1 MHLKIKDLVSEIF
14 KLTIMGLIVGLVV
27 SVYKYLVFLVIDLS
41 QTIYSSKEWYTLFYG
56 VILSLILAF
65 TAFAILRREPAVR
78 GSGLDQLK
86 EFFNKK
92 EKNVKWFLYIPLMFF
107 NSLITF
113 FLGIPLGM
121 EAPSTFM
128 GAMCGYALDDFS
140 RKDNNLTNIKICMGA
155 GFSSAFLSPVG
166 GFFYPFEKQ
175 KININFINI
184 LKAIYVSFIS
194 YFISLLFYDKKLV
207 FIPLEENFDFNL
219 WPTILVSIALILIVS
234 FLIIEGAKW
243 IEKIIKNHPNVWFI
257 KYRFFI
263 VYLLSLI
270 ILLIIPV
277 LGGTGLGL
285 ISYLTTHPA
294 HYLIILFL
302 FGRIILFLFGVY
314 SQASGGAFGT
324 AVTLGSLIGYVSVV
338 ICRTF
343 LDISNTQALI
353 MVSICCCATFGT
365 INKAPLTG
373 LGLLL
378 TVGHYVNIGN
388 YVVPGII
395 IIVSSYTLMHFL
407 KLYKT
412 NK

>member
-1 MHLKIKDLVSEIF
+1 
-14 KLTIMGLIVGLVV
+14 
-27 SVYKYLVFLVIDLS
+27 
-41 QTIYSSKEWYTLFYG
+41 
-56 VILSLILAF
+56 
-65 TAFAILRREPAVR
+65 
-78 GSGLDQLK
+78 
-86 EFFNKK
+86 
-92 EKNVKWFLYIPLMFF
+92 
-107 NSLITF
+107 
-113 FLGIPLGM
+113 
-121 EAPSTFM
+121 
-128 GAMCGYALDDFS
+128 
-140 RKDNNLTNIKICMGA
+140 MGA
-155 GFSSAFLSPVG
+155 GFSSAFLSPIG

-234 FLIIEGAKW
+234 FSIIEGAKW

-302 FGRIILFLFGVY
+302 FLLK
-314 SQASGGAFGT
+314 
-324 AVTLGSLIGYVSVV
+324 TLIY
-338 ICRTF
+338 
-343 LDISNTQALI
+343 Q
-353 MVSICCCATFGT
+353 
-365 INKAPLTG
+365 
-373 LGLLL
+373 
-378 TVGHYVNIGN
+378 
-388 YVVPGII
+388 
-395 IIVSSYTLMHFL
+395 
-407 KLYKT
+407 
-412 NK
+412 